1 MKITDPLDS
10 FSIEQSFVAYVDKM
24 YPNNPPSEYAIR
36 ELKLAYFTGAA
47 DYRITIGS
55 IATEL
60 PPVWARNVR
69 TKLDDEL
76 ALFFEEQARLLE
88 KKPETP
94 PKT

>member
-10 FSIEQSFVAYVDKM
+10 FSIEQSFVAFLDKM
-24 YPNNPPSEYAIR
+24 YPEKPSEFAIR
-36 ELKLAYFTGAA
+36 ELKMAYFAGAA
-47 DYRITIGS
+47 DYRVTMGS

-69 TKLDDEL
+69 CKLDDEL

-88 KKPETP
+88 KKPESP